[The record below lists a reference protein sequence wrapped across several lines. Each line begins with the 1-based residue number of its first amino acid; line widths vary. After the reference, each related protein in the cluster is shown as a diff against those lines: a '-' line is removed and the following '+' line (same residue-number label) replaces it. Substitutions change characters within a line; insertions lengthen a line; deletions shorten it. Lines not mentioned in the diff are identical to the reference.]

1 MEDKENIHVLKVD
14 TGASGIKQVSM
25 EFPSNSKTKRAV
37 PENRK
42 VERVTQGTVAVRKK
56 GAGKKLAESFLG
68 EDGGSITSYIIED
81 IVMPALKN
89 AATDV
94 IKYGTDILK
103 DGFNV
108 LIFGDK
114 RGGRPNSSSRNESRV
129 SYNNY
134 SKGGR
139 DNRDTRDSR
148 QPRREISQQ
157 SRSRHD
163 FDDIVFK
170 ESEYKTARAEAED
183 VLIHLVELIHKY
195 DQATVGDFYDLAG
208 VTSNF
213 TDDKYGWKELG
224 RARTIP
230 VRGGYIID
238 FPKPILLD

>member
-89 AATDV
+89 AASDV

-114 RGGRPNSSSRNESRV
+114 RGGRPNSSSRSESRV

-163 FDDIVFK
+163 FDDIVFT
-170 ESEYKTARAEAED
+170 SRAEAED
-183 VLIHLVELIHKY
+183 VLFHLVELIQKY
-195 DQATVGDFYDLAG
+195 DQATVMDLYDLAG
-208 VTSNF
+208 ITFNF
-213 TDDKYGWKELG
+213 TDDRYGWKELG
-224 RARTIP
+224 RARVIP

-238 FPKPILLD
+238 FPKTILLD

>member
-1 MEDKENIHVLKVD
+1 MNNEEVHVLKVD

-25 EFPSNSKTKRAV
+25 EFPSNSRTKRVV

-42 VERVTQGTVAVRKK
+42 VEKITQGAVTVRKK

-68 EDGGSITSYIIED
+68 EDGGTITSYIIED

-89 AATDV
+89 AASDIV
-94 IKYGTDILK
+94 KYGVDIVK

-114 RGGRPNSSSRNESRV
+114 RGGRPSSSRNETKV

-139 DNRDTRDSR
+139 DPRRDSPLSR
-148 QPRREISQQ
+148 ESRREISQQ

-163 FDDIVFK
+163 FDDIVFP
-170 ESEYKTARAEAED
+170 SRTEAED
-183 VLIHLVELIHKY
+183 VLFHLVELTEKY
-195 DQATVGDFYDLAG
+195 DQATVMDLYDLAG
-208 VTSNF
+208 ITFNF
-213 TDDKYGWKELG
+213 TDDRYGWKELG
-224 RARTIP
+224 RARVIP

-238 FPKPILLD
+238 FPKTILLD